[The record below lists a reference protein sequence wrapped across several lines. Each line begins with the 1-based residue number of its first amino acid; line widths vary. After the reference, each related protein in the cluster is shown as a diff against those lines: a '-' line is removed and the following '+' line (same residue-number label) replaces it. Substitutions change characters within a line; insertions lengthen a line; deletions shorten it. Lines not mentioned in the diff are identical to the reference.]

1 MKLKNCPNCQQR
13 ISINDIEC
21 PYCKYID
28 DKKYQKENNKLKQ
41 KQHITV
47 NYCTNCGTNLTKENK
62 CCPKYEMDILKK
74 EKENITKKN
83 KKITK
88 YGMIFNVLLI
98 NPFLILV
105 ILYIIQIHTYFFR
118 EFIPF
123 IPFILCIILAL
134 IVIIIEKIKHPD
146 NDDINVKFWI
156 SILILIIPTIGVT
169 LMYFVL
175 EAIASVA

>member
-41 KQHITV
+41 KQHIIV

-62 CCPKYEMDILKK
+62 CCPKCG
-74 EKENITKKN
+74 
-83 KKITK
+83 ITK
-88 YGMIFNVLLI
+88 YGMIFNALAIIL
-98 NPFLILV
+98 FLILV
-105 ILYIIQIHTYFFR
+105 ILYIIQIRTYFFI

-134 IVIIIEKIKHPD
+134 IVIIIGKIKHPD

-156 SILILIIPTIGVT
+156 SIISILGIPLILIISTIVVN

-175 EAIASVA
+175 EAITSID